1 MYTFTDYKALPYFVR
16 SLATRYWIEHIKCEL
31 NVTTAYGI
39 RNVLYK
45 HKAGEEQRNINNL
58 SHFFDH
64 KLKGQPVA
72 YESKV
77 DSINAVIPGSKYIL
91 IHPFWQLLHQTDLS
105 NAAIAALLEQFPKQI
120 RDRLFTENRYGK
132 LTRKKRLPKSPIDPE
147 TLDSSLDALTVWL
160 CLLIEQFNADRKYGL
175 SSKYNIRAF
184 KSFFRLFSTPA
195 LTHLA
200 VEIYPLIYQQ
210 LRISMTLNSL
220 PTRLAQDEETS
231 PISLPLFWQALATS
245 QITGLIECY
254 TFVVNLATQIQL
266 ISAEPYQRLALLYAL
281 NHTNFLAL
289 GCELEALERMPN
301 LSLTYLAE
309 ISRISTYLKTS

>member
-1 MYTFTDYKALPYFVR
+1 MYTFADYKALPYFVR
-16 SLATRYWIEHIKCEL
+16 SLATRYWVENIKCAL

-105 NAAIAALLEQFPKQI
+105 NNAIAALLEQFPKQI

-132 LTRKKRLPKSPIDPE
+132 FTRKKRQPKSPIDPE
-147 TLDSSLDALTVWL
+147 TLDTSLNALTVWL
-160 CLLIEQFNADRKYGL
+160 CLLIEQFNAGIRYGL

-184 KSFFRLFSTPA
+184 KSFFRLFSTPD

-210 LRISMTLNSL
+210 LQISMTQNSL
-220 PTRLAQDEETS
+220 PTRLAQDEDTS
-231 PISLPLFWQALATS
+231 PISLPLFWQALTAS
-245 QITGLIECY
+245 QIAAIIECY
-254 TFVVNLATQIQL
+254 AFVVNLATQIQL
-266 ISAEPYQRLALLYAL
+266 ISAEPQQKIALLYAL

-289 GCELEALERMPN
+289 GYELEALERMPN
-301 LSLTYLAE
+301 ISFTYLAE
-309 ISRISTYLKTS
+309 ISRISTYLKTP